1 MTSTSSKNKP
11 SKENSPNKIGY
22 LYFEEPLVTL
32 PKSLRSFIALIS
44 FSLWFFISFLAFIL
58 IISGFFYII
67 KSGFRNH
74 SIYFSFLWL
83 GIFLSL
89 YVSHHFI
96 KTNRPWKQLSSLKKK
111 KDIEDLDINIAEYFE
126 PRSKK
131 MLSLALDQANNAGG
145 SLELSFFSVLLETP
159 EAKDFLRHL
168 ELNPKK
174 IKKEFRNNVIA
185 FRRDYELSQEP
196 TKQTFEK
203 LVKQSFLEAFYI
215 NSKSVKLYHL
225 LMALFNE
232 PHPVLEN
239 LFLKHNVELED
250 ARHVALWLRIK
261 NNLVFISKR
270 PRKIKHKTMNRS
282 WTAKPTYFLDSFS
295 DDLTD
300 LARHGIISSLVGHE
314 KEYQAMINILNQ
326 DARNNTLLVGGTGS
340 GRQAII
346 NEVARRIIHDD
357 VPQNLFD
364 RRLVSISVGDMLAGL
379 KTPGALQERLQKMM
393 DEIAASKNII
403 LAIPQMHDLIGA
415 IENQSLSFMSFFG
428 PVFESVDFPLIAST
442 DEKNYHQF
450 IEKRSD
456 LAGSFNI
463 VKVEELSKEETFQ
476 YLMREALVIEKK
488 ESITIGHF
496 AVKEAID
503 LSDRYLRNRLLPG
516 KAYDLLTQAVEEAK
530 IQKKGFVSREDVRA
544 SLSKTTGIPIQKAT
558 KQEGKELLNLEK
570 RLHERLIDQVPAVA
584 AVSEVLRQARAG
596 LEKRGGP
603 IGTFLFVGPTGVG
616 KTELAKSLA
625 SIYFSGEDKMLRFD
639 MSEYQSADSIYRL
652 IGTEKRGGFLT
663 EKVKN
668 HPFSLLLLD
677 EFEKAHTDVLNL
689 FLQIFDD
696 GRVTDELGNVVD
708 FTNTIIIATSN
719 AHAILI
725 QEKIKEGAS
734 IEEIRK
740 LLKEKLTD
748 VYRPELLNRFDDVIV
763 FKTLLPG
770 EIEQIAIIKLKA
782 LFARIEEEQS
792 IKFSITKKALK
803 KLALLGYEPKNGA
816 RPIGRAISKHIK
828 NLIANAILAE
838 KLKKGNKYTI
848 DLKGNEFVIA
858 KKKITKKE

>member
-1 MTSTSSKNKP
+1 MANIPSKNKS
-11 SKENSPNKIGY
+11 SKENAPDAIGY

-32 PKSLRSFIALIS
+32 PRSVRSFIALIS
-44 FSLWFFISFLAFIL
+44 FSIWFFISFLTFIL
-58 IISGFFYII
+58 IIFGLFHIVKYGFE
-67 KSGFRNH
+67 SRDV
-74 SIYFSFLWL
+74 FLS
-83 GIFLSL
+83 FLSL
-89 YVSHHFI
+89 GVFLSFYVIHHFI
-96 KTNRPWKQLSSLKKK
+96 KIKRPWKQLSSLRKKG
-111 KDIEDLDINIAEYFE
+111 DIKDLDINIAEYFE
-126 PRSKK
+126 PRSKEI
-131 MLSLALDQANNAGG
+131 LTLALNQTNGAGG
-145 SLELSFFSVLLETP
+145 SFELNLFNVLLEMS
-159 EAKDFLRHL
+159 EAKDFFRHL
-168 ELNPKK
+168 ELNPEE
-174 IKKEFRNNVIA
+174 IKKEFRNEVIA
-185 FRRDYELSQEP
+185 FQKDYELSQEP
-196 TKQTFEK
+196 IKQSFEK
-203 LVKQSFLEAFYI
+203 LAKQSFLEALYI
-215 NSKSVKLYHL
+215 NSKSVKLYHI
-225 LMALFNE
+225 LMALFHE

-250 ARHVALWLRIK
+250 ARRVALWLRIK

-300 LARHGIISSLVGHE
+300 LARHGIISSLIGHE
-314 KEYQAMINILNQ
+314 KEYQAMVNILNQ

-346 NEVARRIIHDD
+346 NELAIRITHDD
-357 VPQNLFD
+357 APKNLFD
-364 RRLVSISVGDMLAGL
+364 RRLVSINVGDMLAGL
-379 KTPGALQERLQKMM
+379 KTPGELQERLQKTM
-393 DEIAASKNII
+393 DEITASKNII

-450 IEKRSD
+450 IEERSD

-463 VKVEELSKEETFQ
+463 VKVEELSKEETFRF
-476 YLMREALVIEKK
+476 LMREALILEKK
-488 ESITIGHF
+488 ENIAIGHF

-516 KAYDLLTQAVEEAK
+516 KAYDLLTQAIEEAK
-530 IQKKGFVSREDVRA
+530 IQKKNFVSREDVKA
-544 SLSKTTGIPIQKAT
+544 SLSKATGIPIQKAT
-558 KQEGKELLNLEK
+558 QQEGKELLNLEK
-570 RLHERLIDQVPAVA
+570 KLHERLIDQEPAVK
-584 AVSEVLRQARAG
+584 AVSEALRQARAG
-596 LEKRGGP
+596 LERRGGP

-625 SIYFSGEDKMLRFD
+625 DIYFGDEDRMLRFD

-652 IGTEKRGGFLT
+652 IGSEKRGGFLT
-663 EKVKN
+663 ERIKN
-668 HPFSLLLLD
+668 QPFSLLLLD
-677 EFEKAHTDVLNL
+677 EFEKAHSDVLNL

-696 GRVTDELGNVVD
+696 GRVTDEIGNVVD

-734 IEEIRK
+734 IEVIRK

-763 FKTLLPG
+763 FKTLLPE

-792 IKFSITKKALK
+792 IKFSITKQALG
-803 KLALLGYEPKNGA
+803 KLASLGYEPKNGA
-816 RPIGRAISKHIK
+816 RPIRRAISKYIK
-828 NLIANAILAE
+828 NLIANAVLSGE
-838 KLKKGNKYTI
+838 LKKGEKCVI
-848 DLKGNEFVIA
+848 DFKEDKFVII
-858 KKKITKKE
+858 KKT